1 MNNQNNFTREDIAE
15 SLHTDFGLT
24 KKDCLIFVNDIIDI
38 IIEGLKTSGYVKIHN
53 FGSFKVTRKKTR
65 IGRNP
70 KTMEEVMISERNVLK
85 FKPSKIISSINKTK
99 IQECTLYFEFSF
111 REREP
116 FDSSAIKDIK
126 ESVIMLI

>member
-24 KKDCLIFVNDIIDI
+24 KKDCIVFVNDIINI

-53 FGSFKVTRKKTR
+53 FGSFKVIRKKSR

-85 FKPSKIISSINKTK
+85 FKPSKIILDYINKHN
-99 IQECTLYFEFSF
+99 
-111 REREP
+111 
-116 FDSSAIKDIK
+116 
-126 ESVIMLI
+126 ES